1 MYCGSNPIFY
11 RNKGTSSMWPVLN
24 ETSDNYIQAN
34 LKKAFDSALM
44 AALNKKGLLAG
55 KKKRSTV
62 WDRIREKYFS

>member
-1 MYCGSNPIFY
+1 MAS
-11 RNKGTSSMWPVLN
+11 LN